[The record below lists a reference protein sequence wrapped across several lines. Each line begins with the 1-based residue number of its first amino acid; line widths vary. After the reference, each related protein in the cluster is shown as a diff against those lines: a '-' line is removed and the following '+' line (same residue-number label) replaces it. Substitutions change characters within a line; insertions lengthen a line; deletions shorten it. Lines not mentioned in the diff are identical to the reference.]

1 MNYKKMLPLFSYVFH
16 PIFISVYGV
25 ILYLWFSDATL
36 FSSIAFLLLIQVSI
50 LTLLLPISIYFL
62 LKAIGNVK
70 SFTEATISERRFP
83 IFLQAIFLLLL
94 ISFSGF
100 IKEELVLYYFF
111 SGGIISSIVA
121 LSATFLNFKISLHM
135 IGIASLFAFIINLGV
150 YFGLN
155 TISILAVV
163 IVIMGHVASQQHSQQ
178 LRAPTTAA
186 TRKQRRFYLAAA
198 APQQH

>member
-1 MNYKKMLPLFSYVFH
+1 MLPLFSYVFH

-25 ILYLWFSDATL
+25 VLYLWISEATL

-50 LTLLLPISIYFL
+50 LTLLLPISIFFL

-70 SFTEATISERRFP
+70 SFTEATIRERRFP
-83 IFLQAIFLLLL
+83 IFLQALFLLLL

-135 IGIASLFAFIINLGV
+135 IGIASLFAFIINLSI
-150 YFGLN
+150 YYSLN
-155 TISILAVV
+155 TINILAVV
-163 IVIMGHVASQQHSQQ
+163 IVLMGHVASSRLYMKSHNVVELFAGTLLGIISQFV
-178 LRAPTTAA
+178 LCPL
-186 TRKQRRFYLAAA
+186 YL
-198 APQQH
+198 